1 MLRTFAGIVYGIALV
16 VACFAVGAGGHG
28 FVTYFGVAA
37 APFSFYA
44 TRVDKV
50 AMFAA
55 PLFWG
60 TLAFMAR
67 VRKASEVFVVLIG
80 IHYVSAI
87 LWLVLRRTTA
97 SDLQAL
103 HFFTPITAGAVVI
116 YVAGQV
122 ILWREYSRR
131 A

>member
-16 VACFAVGAGGHG
+16 VACIAVGAGGHG

-44 TRVDKV
+44 VRMDKL

-60 TLAFMAR
+60 TIAFMAR
-67 VRKASEVFVVLIG
+67 VRKASEVFLALIV
-80 IHYVSAI
+80 IHYASAI
-87 LWLVLRRTTA
+87 LWLVLRGP
-97 SDLQAL
+97 SPKDM
-103 HFFTPITAGAVVI
+103 HFFSFMTPIIGGAIVI

-122 ILWREYSRR
+122 ILWREYIRR
-131 A
+131 S